1 MIRAKGQR
9 LCLCLEA
16 HEFLGEPGKSIRD
29 GGETGPAYNPGFH
42 SKAGAVPPVPPHG
55 APCKSADCALY
66 PPGN

>member
-29 GGETGPAYNPGFH
+29 GGEMGPAYDLGFH
-42 SKAGAVPPVPPHG
+42 SQSGRSASR
-55 APCKSADCALY
+55 APKWRTL
-66 PPGN
+66 